1 MPLSNLYTRYECS
14 IREYYIV
21 IAIIHYFA
29 VFLLT
34 TSTALAVIAPLV
46 LFCLMPNI
54 IKLKKNGHNMVTSTT
69 LWELLVL
76 KIFVRS

>member
-1 MPLSNLYTRYECS
+1 MPLSNLYTHYECS

-34 TSTALAVIAPLV
+34 TSTALAVTAPLV
-46 LFCLMPNI
+46 LFCLMPSI
-54 IKLKKNGHNMVTSTT
+54 IKLKKRTQYGYKYYIHSGN
-69 LWELLVL
+69 
-76 KIFVRS
+76 F